1 MMKRKAPQDTP
12 ENAARFQAQGVE
24 PWVEDGQLTL
34 FTEGRITWG
43 TPLGVHREDDST
55 GCSS

>member
-1 MMKRKAPQDTP
+1 MMKRRAPQDTP
-12 ENAARFQAQGVE
+12 ENAARFQEQGVE

-43 TPLGVHREDDST
+43 TDEGE
-55 GCSS
+55 